1 MQIPAEE
8 RDLRAEQISYSP
20 EKVSRVTE
28 EITQACLRAGI
39 DDEDARAIAKQI
51 AVWLSRQ
58 KKVEL
63 PARGWM
69 SSRVK
74 SFLRRYWKYRYR
86 RDLHPELGDPNAD
99 LAEPL
104 EDEPGPLAG

>member
-1 MQIPAEE
+1 MQIPSEE
-8 RDLRAEQISYSP
+8 RDSRAEQVSYSP
-20 EKVSRVTE
+20 EKVCRVTE

-39 DDEDARAIAKQI
+39 DHEDARAIARQI
-51 AVWLSRQ
+51 AAWLSRQ

-69 SSRVK
+69 SARVK

-86 RDLHPELGDPNAD
+86 RDLHPELGDPDAD
-99 LAEPL
+99 PVES
-104 EDEPGPLAG
+104 ENDDPGPLAG